1 MTTFKFVEPL
11 TIINRFTL
19 AIWKTVFDKERVF
32 DKKGVDNRHTKYI

>member
-19 AIWKTVFDKERVF
+19 AFWKTVFDKERVF
-32 DKKGVDNRHTKYI
+32 DKKGVDN